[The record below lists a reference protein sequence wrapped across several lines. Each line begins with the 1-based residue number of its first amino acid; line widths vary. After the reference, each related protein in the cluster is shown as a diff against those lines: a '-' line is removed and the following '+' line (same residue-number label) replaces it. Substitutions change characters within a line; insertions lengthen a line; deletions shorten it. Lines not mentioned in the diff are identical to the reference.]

1 MRFSKSFQKP
11 FLQCP
16 GSVKLAIRKYSA
28 VRPYNFLQ
36 SSQFT
41 VLPELDHTKVR
52 LLKYVA
58 ASWTHGCSRLTAGCC
73 RFRRRLAGLTTNSRC
88 RADAADATPWTP
100 RTPRRGRHRADARK
114 EPDVRPA
121 ELYERPPRSLFV
133 QSRDL
138 LYGSD
143 SATYVAWL
151 QQRKKDY
158 MIES

>member
-1 MRFSKSFQKP
+1 MPR
-11 FLQCP
+11 
-16 GSVKLAIRKYSA
+16 G
-28 VRPYNFLQ
+28 
-36 SSQFT
+36 
-41 VLPELDHTKVR
+41 
-52 LLKYVA
+52 
-58 ASWTHGCSRLTAGCC
+58 
-73 RFRRRLAGLTTNSRC
+73 RRGRR
-88 RADAADATPWTP
+88 AADATV
-100 RTPRRGRHRADARK
+100 ADARK

>member
-1 MRFSKSFQKP
+1 M
-11 FLQCP
+11 
-16 GSVKLAIRKYSA
+16 
-28 VRPYNFLQ
+28 
-36 SSQFT
+36 
-41 VLPELDHTKVR
+41 LPELDHAKVR

-58 ASWTHGCSRLTAGCC
+58 ASSTHRGSRLTAGCC

-88 RADAADATPWTP
+88 RADAEDAAPRTA
-100 RTPRRGRHRADARK
+100 RTPRRGRQDAAPRTLHRADARK

-143 SATYVAWL
+143 SATYVA
-151 QQRKKDY
+151 
-158 MIES
+158 